1 MKLRLSNRPR
11 GLTRI
16 DVVMI
21 ILGILVL
28 LLTLAMTGMA
38 HMKRDS
44 IRMCCVNNLKQTG
57 LAFRLWAGDH
67 NDANPMMVSTNDGGA
82 REYALR
88 GEAFRVFQ
96 VMSNELSAPMMV
108 WCPADTRIPN
118 SNFVSTFGNRN
129 VSFFVGLDAQPES
142 PPTTILAGDR
152 NLLVNGQPVPPGLA
166 SLSATAPAAWGR
178 DMHREAGNL
187 LFVDWSV
194 NWVTSAELP
203 HYIGEQ
209 TNVPIRLAVP

>member
-11 GLTRI
+11 GITQI

-21 ILGILVL
+21 ICVL
-28 LLTLAMTGMA
+28 ALLIPLAMTGLA
-38 HMKRDS
+38 HMKRDA
-44 IRMCCVNNLKQTG
+44 IRCSCVNNLKEIG
-57 LAFRLWAGDH
+57 LSMRQWSGDH
-67 NDANPMMVSTNDGGA
+67 NDAYPMMVSTNDGGA

-96 VMSNELSAPMMV
+96 VMSNELTSPLMV
-108 WCPADTRIPN
+108 WCPADTRMPN
-118 SNFVSTFGNRN
+118 SNFVSTFGNQN
-129 VSFFVGLDAQPES
+129 VSFFVGLDAQSEG